1 MLAKLI
7 NEKLADKEKRDQQS
21 EEYEQFAISSEIE
34 LEDRLLEK
42 EQEEQCE
49 SSDEDDTEVASG
61 QNEHCSNE
69 RFAPSLLSTVQEKDT
84 RYFE

>member
-61 QNEHCSNE
+61 
-69 RFAPSLLSTVQEKDT
+69 EKDEN
-84 RYFE
+84 RQIFKELNRIVVQDRLYLSPEL

>member
-1 MLAKLI
+1 MY
-7 NEKLADKEKRDQQS
+7 KRQ
-21 EEYEQFAISSEIE
+21 EYEQFAISSEIE

-61 QNEHCSNE
+61 
-69 RFAPSLLSTVQEKDT
+69 EKDENRPVSYT
-84 RYFE
+84 HLDVYKRQVINIGVW

>member
-1 MLAKLI
+1 MRNLPIRKKGI
-7 NEKLADKEKRDQQS
+7 SKS

-61 QNEHCSNE
+61 
-69 RFAPSLLSTVQEKDT
+69 EKDEN
-84 RYFE
+84 RQNF

>member
-1 MLAKLI
+1 MGNVFFFLRSTVHRVQLQC
-7 NEKLADKEKRDQQS
+7 L
-21 EEYEQFAISSEIE
+21 AISSEIE

-61 QNEHCSNE
+61 EKAENRQIFKELN
-69 RFAPSLLSTVQEKDT
+69 RIVVQDRLYLKFFKAT
-84 RYFE
+84 LALF